1 MKNCIPAIVAFSAVA
16 GLWIS
21 PPAAV
26 AQELP
31 DLMQQAEELLGR
43 PVDTEEALRLLQQ
56 SGVTPDQLRQRLVRE
71 GFSRAAADPYLAV
84 LEGRADRVPA
94 GTNPLPLF
102 QVLTGVDLASQI
114 AARQDSLQLA
124 DQFGPGVDPTVDSLP
139 PEPPGPMV
147 FGREMFRRF
156 TNQFNPPRVGPV
168 PASYRVGP
176 EDELVV
182 VLTGDVEV
190 AYRLTVARDGWIVL
204 PDVGRVAVTGL
215 SLGALRRVLRG
226 RLSTAYSGLTDG
238 PDAST
243 FLEVSLDNLRA
254 NQVYV
259 IGEVERPGAYEVGGL
274 ATVLSALYRAAGPL
288 RTGSFRNIRVNRG
301 GRLAATVDL
310 YEYLLGGDASADIR
324 LEQGD
329 IIFVPVAG
337 RQVEIDGAVRR
348 PGIYEI
354 QPADGLND
362 LIRFAGGVAAD
373 AFVGSVQ
380 IERILP
386 PEEREPGRHRA
397 LVNAAATGLTADGP
411 GAELVDGDRIT
422 IFAVTEDRVS
432 SVRISGG
439 VWRPG
444 AYAAEGDF
452 HLSQLLERAGGLLPD
467 AVLGRA
473 QIQRMQPDRT
483 RRMVSVSL
491 ELDAAGRLLTDPVI
505 EPEDQVFVFAQ
516 RYLREERVVSIGGWV
531 REPGVFPFVDGMSV
545 RDLILRAGGLRT
557 GAYLGAVDVSRVTIA
572 QAYGDT
578 ITENFTIALDSTIVF
593 DASRRSSGSRVRP
606 GSGEDFEL
614 ANLDAVYLR
623 KAPGFE
629 PQRRVIV
636 TGEVMFPGPYSLQ
649 TRGERLTDLLQRAG
663 GLTPEAYQ
671 GGLQLWR
678 AEPNRSR
685 DTLSAVAIAA
695 RAVGDTSSNLQRFR
709 EDQVGLQPDTLV
721 NRTRQQELD
730 QIARARSGSQ
740 AATDS
745 IVAAARRREAAA
757 RTKRT
762 RVGVDFRRALE
773 NPASSQNIVIEPA
786 DSIFVPSFIPTVD
799 VGGAVEAPTKVLY
812 RQGAGVGYY
821 ISRAGGYTSEAD
833 KGRTRVQLANGEV
846 DTRGGK
852 FLFFGGGIAKP
863 DPGSTI
869 TVPKKRPK
877 QGGGLS
883 FAQLATIFTSLA
895 TATATIIIA
904 AR

>member
-1 MKNCIPAIVAFSAVA
+1 
-16 GLWIS
+16 
-21 PPAAV
+21 
-26 AQELP
+26 
-31 DLMQQAEELLGR
+31 
-43 PVDTEEALRLLQQ
+43 
-56 SGVTPDQLRQRLVRE
+56 
-71 GFSRAAADPYLAV
+71 
-84 LEGRADRVPA
+84 
-94 GTNPLPLF
+94 
-102 QVLTGVDLASQI
+102 
-114 AARQDSLQLA
+114 
-124 DQFGPGVDPTVDSLP
+124 
-139 PEPPGPMV
+139 MV

-156 TNQFNPPRVGPV
+156 TSQFEPPRAGPV
-168 PASYRVGP
+168 PDSYRVGP
-176 EDELVV
+176 GDELVV

-190 AYRLTVARDGWIVL
+190 AYRLTISRDGWIVL

-226 RLSTAYSGLTDG
+226 RLSTAYSGLSDG
-238 PDAST
+238 PDATT

-254 NQVYV
+254 NQIYV
-259 IGEVERPGAYEVGGL
+259 IGEVERPGAYSVGGL

-310 YEYLLGGDASADIR
+310 YEYMLGGDASADVR

-329 IIFVPVAG
+329 IVFVPVAG

-354 QPADGLND
+354 QSTDGLND
-362 LIRFAGGVAAD
+362 LVRFAGGVAAD

-386 PEEREPGRHRA
+386 PEEREPGRHRV
-397 LVNAAATGLTADGP
+397 LVNVPVTDINGDGP
-411 GAELVDGDRIT
+411 GAELADGDRVS
-422 IFAVTEDRVS
+422 IFVVTEDRVS

-444 AYAAEGDF
+444 AYAADTELN
-452 HLSQLLERAGGLLPD
+452 LSTLLERAGGLLPD

-483 RRMVSVSL
+483 RRMISVSL
-491 ELDAAGRLLTDPVI
+491 EQDPAGRLLADPRI

-516 RYLREERVVSIGGWV
+516 RNLREERVVSIGGWV
-531 REPGVFPFVDGMSV
+531 RDPGVYPFVDGMSV
-545 RDLILRAGGLRT
+545 RDLIFRAGGLRT
-557 GAYLGAVDVSRVTIA
+557 GAFLGAVDVARVTIA
-572 QAYGDT
+572 QTYGDT
-578 ITENFTIALDSTIVF
+578 ITENFTIALDSSIVF
-593 DASRRSSGSRVRP
+593 DASRRSSTSGARE
-606 GSGEDFEL
+606 GEGEDFIL

-629 PQRRVIV
+629 PQRRVIL

-649 TRGERLTDLLQRAG
+649 TRGERLTDLVQRAG
-663 GLTPEAYQ
+663 GLTPEAYRE
-671 GGLQLWR
+671 GLQLWR
-678 AEPNRSR
+678 AEPDRSG

-695 RAVGDTSSNLQRFR
+695 QAVGDTSSNLQRFQ
-709 EDQVGLQPDTLV
+709 EDQVGLEPDTIRP
-721 NRTRQQELD
+721 RTRQEELD
-730 QIARARSGSQ
+730 QISRARSGSR

-762 RVGVDFRRALE
+762 RVSVDFRKALE
-773 NPASSQNIVIEPA
+773 DPASSQNIPIEPA

-799 VGGAVEAPTKVLY
+799 VGGAVEAPAKVLY
-812 RQGAGVGYY
+812 RKGAGVGYY
-821 ISRAGGYTSEAD
+821 ISRAGGYTAQAD

-869 TVPKKRPK
+869 TVPKKPPK
-877 QGGGLS
+877 TGGIS
-883 FAQLATIFTSLA
+883 FAQIATIFSSLA